1 LTTKVKVQIP
11 PKLIPIF
18 APARGALRYRGA
30 YGGRG
35 SGKSFTFAKMAAIW
49 GYKEPLRILCA
60 RELQVSIK
68 ESMHAEIKNAILSEP
83 WLAAGYEIGE
93 NFIRGKNGT
102 EFIFKGLRHNMSSIK
117 SMAQVDLCII
127 EEAEDTPEYSYIELE
142 PTIRA
147 PKSEIWV
154 IWNPKKD
161 GSPTDTRFKKNAP
174 PRSVIA
180 QLNWR
185 DNPWFDKG
193 TLEEQ
198 RVYNK
203 STMEDA
209 VYEHVWEGAYL
220 KHSKAQIFTGK
231 YAVRDF
237 DPEPHWDGPYH
248 GIDFG
253 FAQDPSTGVKC
264 WVGDD
269 NLYVEYE
276 GGRVGLELDDTVEYL
291 SKKIPGIENYPSRAD
306 SARPESIS
314 YLRRHGMPRM
324 EGVKKW
330 PGSVEDGI
338 EHIKSYKQVVIHS
351 RCTGTLQE
359 FRDYSYKVDR
369 LTGDIMPV
377 IVDDNNHYIDAIRY
391 AINPMI
397 QRKGFIFA

>member
-1 LTTKVKVQIP
+1 M
-11 PKLIPIF
+11 
-18 APARGALRYRGA
+18 RYRGA

-49 GYKEPLRILCA
+49 GYREPLRILCA

-68 ESMHAEIKNAILSEP
+68 ESMHAEIKNAILTEP

-93 NFIRGKNGT
+93 NYIRGKNGT

-127 EEAEDTPEYSYIELE
+127 EEAEDTPEYSYVELE

-147 PKSEIWV
+147 EKSEIWV

-161 GSPTDTRFKKNAP
+161 GSPTDLRFKKNAP
-174 PRSVIA
+174 PRSVFA
-180 QLNWR
+180 ELNWR
-185 DNPWFDKG
+185 DNPWFDVG
-193 TLEEQ
+193 VLSEQ
-198 RVYNK
+198 RIYNQ

-209 VYEHVWEGAYL
+209 IYQHVWEGAYL

-231 YAVRDF
+231 YTIKDF
-237 DPEPHWDGPYH
+237 EPLPKWNGPYH

-253 FAQDPSTGVKC
+253 FSQDPSTAVKC
-264 WVGDD
+264 WVYDHD
-269 NLYVEYE
+269 LYVEYE
-276 GGRVGLELDDTVEYL
+276 GGKVGLELDDTAEYF
-291 SKKIPGIENYPSRAD
+291 SKKIPDIDKFTARAD

-314 YLRRHGMPRM
+314 YLRRHGMPRI

-338 EHIKSYKQVVIHS
+338 AHIKSYKNVYIHS
-351 RCTGTLQE
+351 RCKETVEE
-359 FRDYSYKVDR
+359 FRNYSYKVDR
-369 LTGDIMPV
+369 LSGDILPT

-391 AINPMI
+391 AINPLI

>member
-1 LTTKVKVQIP
+1 M
-11 PKLIPIF
+11 
-18 APARGALRYRGA
+18 RYRGA

-49 GYKEPLRILCA
+49 GYREPLRILCA

-93 NFIRGKNGT
+93 NYIKGKNGT

-127 EEAEDTPEYSYIELE
+127 EEAEDTPEYSYVELE

-147 PKSEIWV
+147 EKSEIWV

-161 GSPTDTRFKKNAP
+161 GSPTDLRFKKGKP
-174 PRSVIA
+174 PRSVFA
-180 QLNWR
+180 ELNWR
-185 DNPWFDKG
+185 DNPWFESG
-193 TLEEQ
+193 ALGEQ
-198 RVYNK
+198 RLYNRT
-203 STMEDA
+203 TMEDA
-209 VYEHVWEGAYL
+209 IYQHVWEGDYL

-231 YAVRDF
+231 YTIKDF
-237 DPEPHWDGPYH
+237 EAQPNWNGPYY

-253 FAQDPSTGVKC
+253 FAQDPSTVVKC
-264 WVGDD
+264 WIYNSD
-269 NLYVEYE
+269 LYIEYE
-276 GGRVGLELDDTVEYL
+276 AGKVGLELDDTAEYFT
-291 SKKIPGIENYPSRAD
+291 KKVPSIENYASRAD

-314 YLRRHGMPRM
+314 YLRRHGLPRM

-338 EHIKSYKQVVIHS
+338 AHIKSYKNVFIHS
-351 RCTGTLQE
+351 RCTNTADE
-359 FRDYSYKVDR
+359 FRNYSYKVDR
-369 LTGDIMPV
+369 LTGDIQPS

-391 AINPMI
+391 AINPLI

>member
-1 LTTKVKVQIP
+1 M
-11 PKLIPIF
+11 
-18 APARGALRYRGA
+18 RYRGA

-49 GYKEPLRILCA
+49 GYREPLRILCA

-68 ESMHAEIKNAILSEP
+68 ESMHAEIKNAILTEP
-83 WLAAGYEIGE
+83 WLASGYEIGE
-93 NFIRGKNGT
+93 NYIRGKNGT

-127 EEAEDTPEYSYIELE
+127 EEAEDTPEYSYLELE

-147 PKSEIWV
+147 EKSEIWV

-161 GSPTDTRFKKNAP
+161 GSPTDLRFKKSAP
-174 PRSVIA
+174 PRSVFA
-180 QLNWR
+180 ELNWR
-185 DNPWFDKG
+185 DNPWFDSG
-193 TLEEQ
+193 TLGEQ
-198 RVYNK
+198 REYNQT
-203 STMEDA
+203 TMEDA
-209 VYEHVWEGAYL
+209 IYQHVWEGAYL

-231 YAVRDF
+231 YTVKDF
-237 DPEPHWDGPYH
+237 EPLPKWDGPYH

-253 FAQDPSTGVKC
+253 FAQDPSTAVKC
-264 WVGDD
+264 WVYDSD
-269 NLYVEYE
+269 LYIEYE
-276 GGRVGLELDDTVEYL
+276 GGKIGLELDDTAEYF
-291 SKKIPGIENYPSRAD
+291 SKKIPDIANYAARAD

-314 YLRRHGMPRM
+314 YLRRHGMPRI

-338 EHIKSYKQVVIHS
+338 EHIKSYRNVYIHS
-351 RCTGTLQE
+351 RCTNTVDE
-359 FRDYSYKVDR
+359 FRNYSYKVDR
-369 LTGDIMPV
+369 LSGDILPT

-391 AINPMI
+391 AINPLI